1 MSDTAGEKTFAP
13 SAKRK
18 QDAAQ
23 KGDVLRSRELG
34 TAAAILVGAAWLKL
48 AGPWVLHGLDDVMHA
63 GFTWDRATIDS
74 FDPGGLMLQL
84 TLLVLP
90 PILVLGAVVLLLVRT
105 TERTFYGDGVVHS
118 TDGWQPWSTSLL
130 VLGLVALT
138 VAVAC
143 ALVPA
148 GSTPTRT
155 P

>member
-90 PILVLGAVVLLLVRT
+90 PILVLGAVVLLASVASQLG
-105 TERTFYGDGVVHS
+105 FSDGRWV
-118 TDGWQPWSTSLL
+118 GANIAPKGQRLNPLN
-130 VLGLVALT
+130 GLKRMFGGESCGAT
-138 VAVAC
+138 NS
-143 ALVPA
+143 
-148 GSTPTRT
+148 G
-155 P
+155 

>member
-1 MSDTAGEKTFAP
+1 MRRRYA
-13 SAKRK
+13 R
-18 QDAAQ
+18 
-23 KGDVLRSRELG
+23 LRGALA
-34 TAAAILVGAAWLKL
+34 TVVVVVGL
-48 AGPWVLHGLDDVMHA
+48 
-63 GFTWDRATIDS
+63 
-74 FDPGGLMLQL
+74 
-84 TLLVLP
+84 
-90 PILVLGAVVLLLVRT
+90 LGAVVLLLVRT

-118 TDGWQPWSTSLL
+118 TDGWQPWSTSLF